1 VVDEQRETEVAETE
15 EAEEVEVEV
24 VEEDSPNKASVKAAM
39 LRYKE
44 THGQS
49 PSMRIVSSL
58 TGLKEREIRA
68 EFEGSPYTGSGIE
81 NPPCFR
87 G

>member
-1 VVDEQRETEVAETE
+1 MVDERQETDVA
-15 EAEEVEVEV
+15 EAEEVEIVEAEV
-24 VEEDSPNKASVKAAM
+24 VEEDSPSKATVKAAM

-49 PSMRIVSSL
+49 PSMKIVASL